1 MRIKRSLAERDWE
14 KDNLER
20 EVTSSRNVI
29 SVVQKEKEELEK
41 EFANLQMEM
50 STRPAVASGN
60 TDKESDQVLSAK
72 QEAAHWE
79 ESYNFVVQEKEV
91 MQRDLVELQD
101 KLEELQAEG
110 KNFQREILDGNN
122 NCNITEVRPKTRWRD
137 DLDSFV
143 KHWHHVAQNVV
154 QWKSMAK
161 VYVQRR
167 TFNG

>member
-1 MRIKRSLAERDWE
+1 M
-14 KDNLER
+14 
-20 EVTSSRNVI
+20 TSNRNVI

-41 EFANLQMEM
+41 EFANLQIEM

-72 QEAAHWE
+72 QEAAYWE

-91 MQRDLVELQD
+91 MHRDLVELQD

-110 KNFQREILDGNN
+110 KNLQREILDGNN

-143 KHWHHVAQNVV
+143 KLWHHVAQNVV
-154 QWKSMAK
+154 QWRSMAK